1 MKFIIAQST
10 IAQSAVVVN
19 EITALVT
26 GDAIKH
32 TTLDVN
38 DIVDTDHANYS
49 VTLEGDQVVYE
60 INDLVILKYFG
71 IYIKVVRAVAPLVK
85 PLMALFTELKAD
97 VAEIE
102 GFMAHRK

>member
-10 IAQSAVVVN
+10 IAQSAAVVN

-26 GDAIKH
+26 GDDVKH
-32 TTLDVN
+32 NTLDLN

-49 VTLEGDQVVYE
+49 VTLEGDQIVYE
-60 INDLVILKYFG
+60 VNDLVILKYFG
-71 IYIKVVRAVAPLVK
+71 VYIKVVRAVAPFVK

-97 VAEIE
+97 IAEIE
-102 GFMAHRK
+102 GFMGRRK

>member
-71 IYIKVVRAVAPLVK
+71 IYLKVVRAVAPLVK
-85 PLMALFTELKAD
+85 PLMALFIELKAD

-102 GFMAHRK
+102 GFMARRK